1 MLTMHSYDAPDFV
14 MCSCVFRPIVTDPKR
29 TEELW
34 ISVSQRQ
41 AMKEPSLT
49 GQHYIQIRTPAKFSL
64 ISAWGDFWLV
74 TRTSH
79 EFSYT
84 NFTTWNYGMSFW
96 ANKNSST
103 ILINS
108 REMWKWSGSFLPFN
122 AICSAVDMD
131 QNFMVTQMR
140 VQQQRREGKRRERGK
155 RSVSEAEREWAGFM
169 VGEAPCTRA
178 FLLLVGACLISSRA
192 TDVSVRRAH
201 WPAELRQQNQQ
212 WVSRGQLREVLC
224 NTQGSSMSWRK
235 AVIGYSPVNIVLNVF
250 LKEPSEL
257 LHHKKPEQRHT
268 HIHIHILTDT

>member
-140 VQQQRREGKRRERGK
+140 VQQQRREGKRREGGEEERIWG
-155 RSVSEAEREWAGFM
+155 REGVGWIHGWGSPLYPGFPPAGWSVSHQQQGHRRVSPESALT
-169 VGEAPCTRA
+169 C
-178 FLLLVGACLISSRA
+178 RA
-192 TDVSVRRAH
+192 TATKPTVS
-201 WPAELRQQNQQ
+201 QQR
-212 WVSRGQLREVLC
+212 SATRGAL
-224 NTQGSSMSWRK
+224 
-235 AVIGYSPVNIVLNVF
+235 
-250 LKEPSEL
+250 
-257 LHHKKPEQRHT
+257 
-268 HIHIHILTDT
+268 